1 MDCDFKI
8 ELNDAMIAKIEKA
21 QTEALKQT
29 GHTLLTDLVQKQ
41 VIPMDNLATLQNNST
56 FVETPS
62 EQEVVIRSSTP
73 YARRLYFH
81 PEYNF
86 QKGYNKNAGGR
97 WFDRYLPGGA
107 DEKLPVQHF
116 AFNLRRRLGL

>member
-8 ELNDAMIAKIEKA
+8 ELNEAMIAKIEQA
-21 QTEALKQT
+21 QKDALKQT
-29 GHTLLTDLVQKQ
+29 GHTLLTDIVQKQ
-41 VIPMDNLATLQNNST
+41 VMPFESGEMQNNRT

-62 EQEVVIRSSTP
+62 EQEVVIRTSAP
-73 YARRLYFH
+73 QARRLYFH

-86 QKGYNKNAGGR
+86 QQGKNKNAGGR
-97 WFDRYLPGGA
+97 WFDRYLPGGT
-107 DEKLPVQHF
+107 DEKLPAQHF

>member
-1 MDCDFKI
+1 MDCDFKF
-8 ELNDAMIAKIEKA
+8 ELNEAMIAKIEKA

-29 GHTLLTDLVQKQ
+29 GHTLLTDMVQKQ
-41 VIPMDNLATLQNNST
+41 VMPFDTGEMQNNRT

-62 EQEVVIRSSTP
+62 EQEVVIRTSAP
-73 YARRLYFH
+73 QARRLYFH

-86 QKGYNKNAGGR
+86 QQGKNKNAGGR

-107 DEKLPVQHF
+107 DEKLPAQHF

>member
-1 MDCDFKI
+1 MDIDFKI
-8 ELNDAMIAKIEKA
+8 ELNDSVIAKIEKA

-97 WFDRYLPGGA
+97 WFDRYLSGGV
-107 DEKLPVQHF
+107 DEKVPIKHF
-116 AFNLRRRLGL
+116 ALNLRRRLGK

>member
-1 MDCDFKI
+1 MACYFKI
-8 ELNDAMIAKIEKA
+8 ELNEAMIAKIEKA

-29 GHTLLTDLVQKQ
+29 GHTLLTDMVQKQ
-41 VIPMDNLATLQNNST
+41 VMPFDTGEMQNNRT
-56 FVETPS
+56 FVETPPK
-62 EQEVVIRSSTP
+62 QEVVIRTSAP
-73 YARRLYFH
+73 QARRLYFH

-86 QKGYNKNAGGR
+86 QQGKNKNAGGR

-107 DEKLPVQHF
+107 DEKLPAQHF

>member
-8 ELNDAMIAKIEKA
+8 ELNEAMIAKIEKA

-29 GHTLLTDLVQKQ
+29 GHKLLTDMVQKQ
-41 VIPMDNLATLQNNST
+41 VMPFDTGEMQNNRT

-62 EQEVVIRSSTP
+62 EQEVVIRTSAP
-73 YARRLYFH
+73 QARRLYFH

-86 QKGYNKNAGGR
+86 QQGKKKNAGGR
-97 WFDRYLPGGA
+97 WFDRYLPGGT
-107 DEKLPVQHF
+107 DEKLPAQHF

>member
-8 ELNDAMIAKIEKA
+8 ELNEAMIAKIEKA

-29 GHTLLTDLVQKQ
+29 GHTLLTDMVQKQ
-41 VIPMDNLATLQNNST
+41 VMPFDTGEMQNNRT

-62 EQEVVIRSSTP
+62 EQEVVIRTSAP
-73 YARRLYFH
+73 QARRLYFH

-86 QKGYNKNAGGR
+86 QKGKNQNAGGR

-107 DEKLPVQHF
+107 DERLPAKHF
-116 AFNLRRRLGL
+116 AFNLRRRLGI